1 MWKAK
6 VSQLKEAL
14 TYGKWEYCG
23 VGISVLPETPMKLLS
38 SQKPRTYY
46 LPCVEWK
53 NVFKM
58 FRLLK
63 LIQKDRLE
71 SKVVRVVRMLN
82 RPSEHISFIVERKE
96 RREVNV

>member
-1 MWKAK
+1 MESKSFSIKGSAD
-6 VSQLKEAL
+6 LC
-14 TYGKWEYCG
+14 KWEYCG

-71 SKVVRVVRMLN
+71 SKVVRVVRMLSW
-82 RPSEHISFIVERKE
+82 PSEHISFIVERKE
-96 RREVNV
+96 RREENV